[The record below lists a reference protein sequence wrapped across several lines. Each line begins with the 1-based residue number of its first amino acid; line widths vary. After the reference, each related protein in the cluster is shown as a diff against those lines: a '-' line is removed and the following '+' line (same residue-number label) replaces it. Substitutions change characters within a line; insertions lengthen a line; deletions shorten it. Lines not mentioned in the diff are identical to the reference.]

1 MPERQDIAVPYT
13 WREFQAGAAA
23 AMPLAVSAGIYGI
36 VFGAVAAQAGLELV
50 VATAMSALVFA
61 GGAQLACMPLWTY
74 PLPIVAL
81 TAMTLAVNARY
92 FLQSASL
99 RPKLA
104 NGNKAKTY
112 GSLFILSDGGWALS
126 MHRWRSH
133 PIDGGYLFG
142 TNFVQAVPWMVCTLV
157 GHAIGNRIGSP
168 ATFGLDFIFPAVF
181 AAMAAHLWRKR
192 SDIGP
197 VVVGAG
203 AAVLASRYVPG
214 HWTILIGGF
223 AGSLVGAFAHGRKS

>member
-1 MPERQDIAVPYT
+1 MPERQNQAVPYT
-13 WREFQAGAAA
+13 WGEFRAGCIAGL
-23 AMPLAVSAGIYGI
+23 PLALSSAIYGI
-36 VFGAVAAQAGLELV
+36 VFGTVAAQVGMDLI
-50 VATAMSALVFA
+50 VATGMSALVFA
-61 GGAQLACMPLWTY
+61 GGAQLASMPLWTY

-81 TAMTLAVNARY
+81 AAMTLAVNARY

-99 RPKLA
+99 RPKL
-104 NGNKAKTY
+104 GNASKAKTY

-126 MHRWRSH
+126 MRHWQTH

-142 TNFVQAVPWMVCTLV
+142 TNFVQAIPWMVCTLI
-157 GHAIGNRIGSP
+157 GHAIGNQIGSP

-181 AAMAAHLWRKR
+181 AAMAAHIWKSK

-197 VVVGAG
+197 VVVAVG